1 MRDNTNFLD
10 DLKTIK
16 HFFLTVSNCTDVNE
30 KIKRFEKTQCI
41 RIPDALKCFYTEIS
55 IQDISVLPCEIKILD
70 IEALTPIYVEQP
82 GEHEEQL
89 GDGIVFAE
97 TITDKYAYFEAE
109 DRIMKAVKNGIY
121 WHNEPLR
128 HLEEFLVYN
137 VACGIIEQM
146 SECVLVNLKKPKKNE
161 TNEIISNMKHMK
173 CNENPYYKILFN
185 DDLKLLAD
193 YDDDRKMKFRIA
205 SNQPG
210 GIDSIALTNK
220 VLWKKHQG
228 QKVVCENNKK
238 QSLSD
243 LTYEEKLQ
251 MIHKA
256 FFSRSQYPK
265 CTHVLDNSP
274 RELVYFYSLI
284 HENKIIRFPSES
296 DEFESSECQSF
307 TIAINIRD
315 NIKYI
320 YDPTSKNVYVTVG
333 NDKYAFD
340 TSLDNFLIYLAC
352 VIAQEDATSSCQMS
366 LEDFQNLKQN
376 YSEVCKSVEYE
387 CCVDCKNKVILIYER
402 AENSACISGKDDD
415 SLKKIEEENDIL
427 LDWN

>member
-1 MRDNTNFLD
+1 M
-10 DLKTIK
+10 
-16 HFFLTVSNCTDVNE
+16 
-30 KIKRFEKTQCI
+30 
-41 RIPDALKCFYTEIS
+41 
-55 IQDISVLPCEIKILD
+55 
-70 IEALTPIYVEQP
+70 
-82 GEHEEQL
+82 
-89 GDGIVFAE
+89 
-97 TITDKYAYFEAE
+97 
-109 DRIMKAVKNGIY
+109 
-121 WHNEPLR
+121 
-128 HLEEFLVYN
+128 
-137 VACGIIEQM
+137 
-146 SECVLVNLKKPKKNE
+146 
-161 TNEIISNMKHMK
+161 
-173 CNENPYYKILFN
+173 
-185 DDLKLLAD
+185 
-193 YDDDRKMKFRIA
+193 
-205 SNQPG
+205 
-210 GIDSIALTNK
+210 
-220 VLWKKHQG
+220 
-228 QKVVCENNKK
+228 
-238 QSLSD
+238 
-243 LTYEEKLQ
+243 
-251 MIHKA
+251 
-256 FFSRSQYPK
+256 
-265 CTHVLDNSP
+265 DNSP